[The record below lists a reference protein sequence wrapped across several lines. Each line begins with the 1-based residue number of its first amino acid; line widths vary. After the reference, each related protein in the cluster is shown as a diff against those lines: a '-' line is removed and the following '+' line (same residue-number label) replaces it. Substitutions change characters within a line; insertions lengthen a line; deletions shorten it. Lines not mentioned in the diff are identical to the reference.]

1 MRSVISSDHAGFE
14 LKTMRELVGNVVDVA
29 VPSADPVDYPDFAE
43 AVGKPVLDGRAD
55 RGVLNCGGGVG
66 ASVAATGLCHDSY
79 SANQGVEH
87 EDMNVL

>member
-1 MRSVISSDHAGFE
+1 MRTVIDCDHAGFE
-14 LKTMRELVGNVVDVA
+14 LKTMRELGDNLVDVGA
-29 VPSADPVDYPDFAE
+29 PSADPVGYPDFAQ
-43 AVGKPVLDGRAD
+43 AVGKAALDGRAD